1 MRTVAGD
8 FYADFLN
15 TTDKQ
20 TGLLIADV
28 SGHGIP
34 AALIASMVKLAAS
47 SQRAAA
53 DNPAGL
59 LANMNAILCGNRQK
73 PLRHR
78 RLRFSRC
85 RTPRISLC
93 RRSPSAHAA
102 PPWQRSQ
109 TD

>member
-8 FYADFLN
+8 FYDFLN

-59 LANMNAILCGNRQK
+59 LANMNAILCGNSQSHFVTAAYVF
-73 PLRHR
+73 LDAERHEFR
-78 RLRFSRC
+78 Y
-85 RTPRISLC
+85 
-93 RRSPSAHAA
+93 AA
-102 PPWQRSQ
+102 TVHPPMLLLPWQRSQ